1 MFTTKKMS
9 LIAMLIMVMLVAAA
23 CGDKAKE
30 SSSAEEKVQTEN
42 AAKTDNAANDDAKK
56 EAANNETADDEAGES
71 KETSA
76 EASTDEDK
84 TKNVELGTTEKG
96 SYTNDYFG
104 VSLKF
109 PETWEFQD
117 AAGMNELTNASS
129 EAIAGDDATK
139 KKQMELSMQK
149 TLNLLMASELP
160 LGGQE
165 VGPSAMAI
173 AEKVSLLQ
181 GIRNGKDYLEATKK
195 FMQDSQFPYEYDD
208 ITTETIGGKE
218 MDLMKI
224 TMDAGNGTTITQEYY
239 STILEGYA
247 FNFIFTYLDDKS
259 KATIDEIKQS
269 VQFK

>member
-1 MFTTKKMS
+1 MFKTKKLS

-30 SSSAEEKVQTEN
+30 SNNAEEKVQTEN
-42 AAKTDNAANDDAKK
+42 AAKTDNAATDDANK
-56 EAANNETADDEAGES
+56 EAADNEAGES
-71 KETSA
+71 KEASA
-76 EASTDEDK
+76 EVSTDEDK

-117 AAGMNELTNASS
+117 AAGMNELTSASS

-259 KATIDEIKQS
+259 KAAIDDIKQS